1 MEIGPGRALSGFL
14 TLKFSDSQMIRL
26 GQVLIAVGVLTM
38 ISPWGHDVLAPALVL
53 IGLGCAPIY
62 PSIIHATPARFGD
75 DVALELTG
83 MQMAIAY
90 VGFLVCSPLFGVLAQ
105 YISIELYPFY
115 LGMFLVVMVI
125 AAEKVNRVQKTRAAR
140 RA

>member
-1 MEIGPGRALSGFL
+1 M
-14 TLKFSDSQMIRL
+14 
-26 GQVLIAVGVLTM
+26 
-38 ISPWGHDVLAPALVL
+38 GHDVLAPALVL

-105 YISIELYPFY
+105 CISIELYPYY
-115 LGMFLVVMVI
+115 LGVFLVVMVI
-125 AAEKVNRVQKTRAAR
+125 AAEKVNRVQKTRAAH